1 MPGSAGR
8 GEEPLSVAAGLS
20 GMAVPEVRALKTEEF
35 VEASA
40 RQLRPE
46 QLLLLARLPAHL
58 ERYAKAYR
66 LMA

>member
-1 MPGSAGR
+1 
-8 GEEPLSVAAGLS
+8 
-20 GMAVPEVRALKTEEF
+20 MAVPEVRALKTEEF
-35 VEASA
+35 VEASV

-58 ERYAKAYR
+58 ERYAKAHR

>member
-1 MPGSAGR
+1 MPNSAGR
-8 GEEPLSVAAGLS
+8 GEEPLSVVGGSLR
-20 GMAVPEVRALKTEEF
+20 MAVPEVRALKTEEF
-35 VEASA
+35 VEASV

-58 ERYAKAYR
+58 ERYAKAHR